1 MEQKW
6 VNKLNNDE
14 FNLIENDWYPIIKKS
29 AMDKIKA
36 QLLESGELLQSFNP
50 NKSYKISAGERLQD
64 LPYLVLDF
72 PKMNNLQFN
81 FVYRT
86 LFWWGRGIQFQL
98 VFQGVQKELYTKVLT
113 LAQPTDF
120 ILLGSNL
127 WENDIH
133 SEHFQIL
140 EQISE
145 PQQLEL
151 ISGRFF
157 KLVRSKPIEN
167 KENIFEGL
175 SEFYEQFEEVLS

>member
-50 NKSYKISAGERLQD
+50 NKSFKISAGERLQD

-86 LFWWGRGIQFQL
+86 LFWWGRELQFQL
-98 VFQGVQKELYTKVLT
+98 IFQGVQKELSLFLV
-113 LAQPTDF
+113 DF
-120 ILLGSNL
+120 LN
-127 WENDIH
+127 W
-133 SEHFQIL
+133 
-140 EQISE
+140 
-145 PQQLEL
+145 
-151 ISGRFF
+151 
-157 KLVRSKPIEN
+157 
-167 KENIFEGL
+167 
-175 SEFYEQFEEVLS
+175 